1 MPDHKTNQDD
11 KLIGTTTSGSTTS
24 GKTEGEKGKPKKS
37 TGNAPKAFVSLA
49 TSQVGNGGSKYQ
61 NFFGMH
67 ADWCAMFV
75 WWVACNTFGK
85 KPPCDKNGRAHDIQ
99 ESFVKHGGS
108 WVRYGGK
115 WLAEPKSGDIITFDY
130 DHNNYA
136 NHVGIIKSV
145 QGSTIHT
152 IEGNHGNKVSAVTRS
167 RSEVYRVARPK
178 WPDGSFSI
186 STNVDLLGDAS
197 GGGDSYGATVSMAN
211 RIATL
216 ISSENF
222 SYLVDSRKNEEQIS
236 IINYNDVA
244 TNYKLQVQESTNAL
258 LDSIQ
263 KVVADLNRVAASQ
276 IARDSK
282 STYKTV
288 KGNLNSYT
296 NVVEAPYVELDLAGI
311 KIGSFR
317 RSGNKYKFPNF
328 ISSLNIVKVNGGLN
342 QYKIGLTYQIEAF
355 DDPNYIDNLL
365 SKVRYDAFNIRY
377 GDSNGSGYMFKEEE
391 VIISDVKSN
400 RDYTSSRI
408 NYTITAI
415 SSAGKLISASNTY
428 SAKTDKPS
436 NVIIDL
442 LYNSGDK
449 SKQLIQ
455 YFPGMKNK
463 DLVLSKGLIPTDDI
477 NVNLASCRDCD
488 VITYLNY
495 LVSGMSSNTSSGS
508 TLKDSVYYLTF
519 HEDYL
524 NEFGG
529 PYFKITKV
537 NTSESLNTNTG
548 ANTFDLDIG
557 FPGDNFVMDFNI
569 NTDTAWSIL
578 YDNANNANAGDA
590 IVYGASA
597 ATRLCLT
604 EQDKNWWTQVTKFPI
619 SATVTLKGL
628 TVPVMLMSYIR
639 LNVVFYGQ
647 KHMASGLY
655 VVTKQEDRLSSAG
668 YRTILSLTRV
678 SD

>member
-1 MPDHKTNQDD
+1 MPDHKTNQTDNLTSTTTTNNSN
-11 KLIGTTTSGSTTS
+11 KKKSGTT
-24 GKTEGEKGKPKKS
+24 KKKN

-49 TSQVGNGGSKYQ
+49 ASQVGNGPSKYQ
-61 NFFGMH
+61 KFFGLT

-75 WWVACNTFGK
+75 WWVACNTFGN
-85 KPPCDKNGRAHDIQ
+85 KPPCTKSGMAHDIQ
-99 ESFVKHGGS
+99 ESFVKKGGS
-108 WVRYGGK
+108 WVCYQGK
-115 WLAEPKSGDIITFDY
+115 WLSEPKSGDIITFDY
-130 DHNNYA
+130 DHNNFA

-145 QGSTIHT
+145 EGSTLHT
-152 IEGNHGNKVSAVTRS
+152 IEGNYSNKVSAVTRS

-178 WPDGSFSI
+178 WPDGSFAI
-186 STNVDLLGDAS
+186 STNVDLVDDIDSA
-197 GGGDSYGATVSMAN
+197 DSYGATVSMAN
-211 RIATL
+211 RIAML
-216 ISSENF
+216 ISSENYT
-222 SYLVDSRKNEEQIS
+222 YLVDSKKKSEETAYLNFS
-236 IINYNDVA
+236 NLLTNYNLHVE
-244 TNYKLQVQESTNAL
+244 ESNNAL
-258 LDSIQ
+258 LDAIQ
-263 KVVADLNRVAASQ
+263 KVVADLNRVVANQ
-276 IARDSK
+276 VVKDSK

-288 KGNLNSYT
+288 KGKLNSYT

-311 KIGSFR
+311 KIGTFT

-328 ISSLNIVKVNGGLN
+328 INSLNIVKINGGLN

-355 DDPNYIDNLL
+355 DDPNFIDNLL

-377 GDSNGSGYMFKEEE
+377 GDSNGSGYVFKEEE
-391 VIISDVKSN
+391 IIISDVKSN

-415 SSAGKLISASNTY
+415 SSAGKLISSSNTY
-428 SAKTDKPS
+428 PSKVDKPS
-436 NVIIDL
+436 NAIIDL
-442 LYNSGDK
+442 LYNSGEQ
-449 SKQLIQ
+449 SKQLMQ
-455 YFPGMKNK
+455 YFPGMRDKN
-463 DLVLSKGLIPTDDI
+463 LVLSKGLIPVDDI
-477 NVNLASCRDCD
+477 NINLAPCRDVD
-488 VITYLNY
+488 IITYLNY
-495 LVSGMSSNTSSGS
+495 LVSVMSSNTSNGS
-508 TLKDSVYYLTF
+508 TMRDSVYYLTF

-557 FPGDNFVMDFNI
+557 FPGNNFVMDFNI

-578 YDNANNANAGDA
+578 YDNASNADAGDS

-619 SATVTLKGL
+619 TATVTLKGL
-628 TVPVMLMSYIR
+628 TVPVMLMSYIN

-647 KHMASGLY
+647 KHLASGLY
-655 VVTKQEDRLSSAG
+655 VVTKQEDRLTAAG

-678 SD
+678 SE